1 MFILL
6 LIVQIKANRQDQG
19 QKNTVRKNH
28 STKDVECHIPGV
40 PECYNYGIYLDDGS
54 DYLKYLKSMKEF
66 VEDPEYEVMDDLG
79 LPEDYQP
86 PEVQPVTPPLVEDFE
101 IPSDEELLEEQ
112 GELEDNFLE
121 LAGGPHVRSDNEE
134 EEEANDDHNHSSSHF
149 KKPIPPPTLGQT
161 SNLQINKVKMMERF
175 LFGSESADTDSFSLE
190 HMEAGQGTTAP
201 STTTASIRK
210 GRPLNEQE
218 ELLEKQFDRL
228 LRKSKS
234 RTGFDGRSV
243 MSGVSVMSESLQS
256 AVQGDEL
263 MLQKRCPKNDD
274 LGKLDSEAKSATLRY
289 VAELPEHNDAVDPL
303 QQWIGPPKPDVG
315 SITLSA
321 CPSGDVIQPPLLQL
335 PRKSGSRKSN
345 PSKHETAPASDE
357 SDEESDDDEEEETL
371 SAPVSMSRMKN
382 ETPEE
387 RKARKNA
394 LKAYKRERKQIK
406 KYNKLN
412 FRKDLLNAKATGQI
426 RISHLE

>member
-1 MFILL
+1 MTDKQNQDLSNA
-6 LIVQIKANRQDQG
+6 VQKGRSVNEAENL
-19 QKNTVRKNH
+19 
-28 STKDVECHIPGV
+28 IPGV
-40 PECYNYGIYLDDGS
+40 PECYNYGIYLDDGC

-101 IPSDEELLEEQ
+101 IPSDEELIEEQ
-112 GELEDNFLE
+112 GELEDNFVE
-121 LAGGPHVRSDNEE
+121 LAGGPHVRSDHEE
-134 EEEANDDHNHSSSHF
+134 EEEEDAYHPSSSQF
-149 KKPIPPPTLGQT
+149 KKPAPPSVLGQT
-161 SNLQINKVKMMERF
+161 SNLHINKVKMMERF
-175 LFGSESADTDSFSLE
+175 LFGAESADTDSFALD
-190 HMEAGQGTTAP
+190 HMASNQDAAAP
-201 STTTASIRK
+201 STTTASVRK

-234 RTGFDGRSV
+234 RTGYDGRSI
-243 MSGVSVMSESLQS
+243 MSGASVMSESLQS

-263 MLQKRCPKNDD
+263 MLRKRCPKNDD
-274 LGKLDSEAKSATLRY
+274 LGELDSEAKSATLRY

-315 SITLSA
+315 SATSPV

-335 PRKSGSRKSN
+335 PRKSGSKKSD
-345 PSKHETAPASDE
+345 PSRHEATSSLDE
-357 SDEESDDDEEEETL
+357 SDEEDDNEDETL
-371 SAPVSMSRMKN
+371 PMPVPLARMKN

-387 RKARKNA
+387 RRARKNA
-394 LKAYKRERKQIK
+394 LKTYRRERKQIK
-406 KYNKLN
+406 KHNKLN